1 MRTRKKKERFKMKTG
16 EKKKLEFVENLIE
29 HLDREEC
36 KVYVLQGIISGLK
49 QITRRAQSK
58 QFKQCR
64 IIKLLRGRVK
74 NLRDQLAI
82 ERSERLKVEA
92 INEGLK
98 MEMDSICGGGF
109 NHGA

>member
-1 MRTRKKKERFKMKTG
+1 MKTG

-36 KVYVLQGIISGLK
+36 KVDVLLGIIS
-49 QITRRAQSK
+49 AQK
-58 QFKQCR
+58 
-64 IIKLLRGRVK
+64 
-74 NLRDQLAI
+74 DQLAF

-98 MEMDSICGGGF
+98 MEMDSICGALSDYI
-109 NHGA
+109 NET